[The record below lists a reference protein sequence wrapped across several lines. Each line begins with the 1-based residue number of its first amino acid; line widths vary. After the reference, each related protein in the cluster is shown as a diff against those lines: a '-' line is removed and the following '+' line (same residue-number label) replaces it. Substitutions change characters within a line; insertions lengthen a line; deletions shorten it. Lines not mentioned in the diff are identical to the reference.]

1 MPDHSAPHVPRR
13 RATFAS
19 LTAITLVLA
28 ACGTSTQSSE
38 PPASQAAAS
47 QAASAAASQAAGGTS
62 VTLKLL
68 AFSVSEITVPVGKL
82 TFVND
87 DSVTHVLA
95 EGENGK
101 EVDSPR
107 VQKVSI
113 NGGSEGDLVF
123 TVAGDYHITCT
134 VHPTMNMEVKVE

>member
-1 MPDHSAPHVPRR
+1 MPDHSAPHLPRR

-19 LTAITLVLA
+19 LVVLTLVLA
-28 ACGTSTQSSE
+28 ACGTSTQTSQ
-38 PPASQAAAS
+38 PPATQPAAS
-47 QAASAAASQAAGGTS
+47 TAASQAAGGTS
-62 VTLKLL
+62 VTLKGL
-68 AFSVSEITVPVGKL
+68 AFSVSEITIPVGKL

-95 EGENGK
+95 EGEDGK
-101 EVDSPR
+101 EVADPR

>member
-1 MPDHSAPHVPRR
+1 MPDHSAPHLPRR

-19 LTAITLVLA
+19 LVVLTLVLA
-28 ACGTSTQSSE
+28 ACGTSTQTSQ
-38 PPASQAAAS
+38 PPATQPAAS
-47 QAASAAASQAAGGTS
+47 TAASQAAGGTS
-62 VTLKLL
+62 VTMKGL
-68 AFSVSEITVPVGKL
+68 AFSVSEITIPVGKL

-95 EGENGK
+95 EGEDGK
-101 EVDSPR
+101 EVADPR

>member
-1 MPDHSAPHVPRR
+1 MPDHSAPRIPRR
-13 RATFAS
+13 RATSAS
-19 LTAITLVLA
+19 LVVLTLVLA
-28 ACGTSTQSSE
+28 ACGASTQTSQ
-38 PPASQAAAS
+38 PPATQPAAS
-47 QAASAAASQAAGGTS
+47 TAASQAAGGTG
-62 VTLKLL
+62 VTLKGL
-68 AFSVSEITVPVGKL
+68 AFSVPEITIPVGKL
-82 TFVND
+82 TFTND

-101 EVDSPR
+101 EVADPR

-113 NGGSEGDLVF
+113 NGGSQGDLVF